1 MWTTPTPPFFKINVD
16 DTWMAP
22 LQAKVSIIFRDSDGL
37 LIGGKAKSL
46 VQASSEEIEAE
57 AKLAR
62 MKLAH
67 KHHIDH
73 AIIESDS
80 KVVIHTL
87 SNLMCKGSWPIFPI
101 VNMIPIPSP
110 SLVMVLPRDGL
121 PCLLLDEF

>member
-16 DTWMAP
+16 DTWMAH
-22 LQAKVSIIFRDSDGL
+22 LHAKVSIIIR
-37 LIGGKAKSL
+37 KAKSL
-46 VQASSEEIEAE
+46 VQASSEKTKAE

-67 KHHIDH
+67 KHYIDH

-87 SNLMCKGSWPIFPI
+87 SNFMCKGAWPIFPI
-101 VNMIPIPSP
+101 VNTIPIPSP